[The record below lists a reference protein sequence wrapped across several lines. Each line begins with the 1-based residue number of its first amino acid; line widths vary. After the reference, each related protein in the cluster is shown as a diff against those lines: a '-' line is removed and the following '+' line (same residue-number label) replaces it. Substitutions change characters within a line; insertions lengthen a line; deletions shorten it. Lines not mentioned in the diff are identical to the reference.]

1 MNPNTKKSGTSPETR
16 EKTASPPPAF
26 DTLQTVKK
34 LKNAEFGEKQAVT
47 LVETLQDAQNEL
59 ATKADLGQ
67 MEFVLRSDMERTEL
81 ALRGDMERMEL
92 ALRSDMGKMESS
104 IRADMQKMESGIR
117 ADMQKME
124 SGIRTDMGKME
135 SGIRADMGKV
145 ELRLRGDFEDR
156 FTSLHRFLLI
166 GGGVMTAIL
175 SVVITLAATLA
186 K

>member
-16 EKTASPPPAF
+16 EKTTSPPPAF
-26 DTLQTVKK
+26 DTLQAVRK

-59 ATKADLGQ
+59 TTKADLGQ

-81 ALRGDMERMEL
+81 ALR
-92 ALRSDMGKMESS
+92 SDMGEM
-104 IRADMQKMESGIR
+104 
-117 ADMQKME
+117 
-124 SGIRTDMGKME
+124 
-135 SGIRADMGKV
+135 
-145 ELRLRGDFEDR
+145 ELRLRSDFENR
-156 FTSLHRFLLI
+156 FAELHRFLLI
-166 GGGVMTAIL
+166 GGGVMTTIL